1 MSLGF
6 TRHPKLA
13 SLENNPLR
21 QIEAL
26 GIVFSVDADM
36 AQLVEHHLAK
46 VRVAGSN
53 PVVRSRFFQAT
64 LYGVAFS
71 FLVDMHM
78 NARTI
83 SGLDDELA
91 G

>member
-1 MSLGF
+1 
-6 TRHPKLA
+6 
-13 SLENNPLR
+13 
-21 QIEAL
+21 
-26 GIVFSVDADM
+26 M

-53 PVVRSRFFQAT
+53 PVVRSRIFQAT
-64 LYGVAFS
+64 LCGVAF
-71 FLVDMHM
+71 FIFGDMHM

-91 G
+91 GWLLKRWFCR

>member
-1 MSLGF
+1 
-6 TRHPKLA
+6 
-13 SLENNPLR
+13 
-21 QIEAL
+21 
-26 GIVFSVDADM
+26 M

-53 PVVRSRFFQAT
+53 PVVRSRIFQAT
-64 LYGVAFS
+64 LYGVAFFS
-71 FLVDMHM
+71 FLVGMHM